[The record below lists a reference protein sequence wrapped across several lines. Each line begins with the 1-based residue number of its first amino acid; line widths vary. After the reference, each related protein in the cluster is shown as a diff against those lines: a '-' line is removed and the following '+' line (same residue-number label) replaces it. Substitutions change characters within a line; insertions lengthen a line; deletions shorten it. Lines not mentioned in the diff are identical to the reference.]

1 MAPQEKAKEL
11 LEKYQSEKI
20 ITFQRSSSSPIEEYE
35 LSDSEAKFCI
45 KILIDEIVS
54 ENKLFPYNTIFY
66 ERIEFWKEV
75 KSEIEKL

>member
-1 MAPQEKAKEL
+1 MTPKEKAKEL

-20 ITFQRSSSSPIEEYE
+20 ITFQRSSSIPIEEYE
-35 LSDSEAKFCI
+35 LSDSEAKYCI
-45 KILIDEIVS
+45 KILVDEIVS

-75 KSEIEKL
+75 KSEVEKL